1 MTNPPP
7 VWMINTTLLVV
18 QMRRPLHECVIQ
30 RRQEKGISTAALA
43 QDGHD
48 RIINQVAP
56 QVIDQGRSPQSQ
68 GNRIPRDSLKAA
80 QDMWKTIFQR
90 QSQSTELNPTTR
102 PVALSAANQRCNQ
115 PWGDILEAKEST
127 VTRVFALN
135 VNGLSLDRRGGQF
148 ATLCGVQKEIQAD
161 ILCGRS
167 EHNLDTLQPKVRSI
181 LYDTS
186 RQYWDRNK
194 MIFGTSPIPFH
205 SVYKPGGTFM
215 ITTGNLTGRVVHQSA
230 DHWGRWVT
238 QEFQGR
244 GTTSI
249 SPRFTQ
255 MLMHYQQQGFDMLVL
270 GDFDE
275 HLGSDAAGMSLL
287 TCQLELVDLMASRH
301 SSPPPATYSRGTKRL
316 DYALGSAQVS
326 RALRRCGYEAFN
338 ARFHS
343 DHRGYHLDFD
353 TEILFGTDTQR
364 LAERQPRILASN
376 NVHQVTAYISRK
388 HALLEQ
394 HNVFQRAQRL
404 HHPGNRHKFAEKL
417 DKDIVAASLA
427 SELSLPRFDTPD
439 WSVELAQ
446 A

>member
-1 MTNPPP
+1 MS
-7 VWMINTTLLVV
+7 VLSSDDRRKELV
-18 QMRRPLHECVIQ
+18 
-30 RRQEKGISTAALA
+30 STAALA

-102 PVALSAANQRCNQ
+102 SVALSAANQRCNQ

-127 VTRVFALN
+127 VTRMFALN

-194 MIFGTSPIPFH
+194 MIFGTSLIPFH

-244 GTTSI
+244 GTTRLVIVSI
-249 SPRFTQ
+249 
-255 MLMHYQQQGFDMLVL
+255 YQVVDKRGTEGQTTAAAQQ
-270 GDFDE
+270 
-275 HLGSDAAGMSLL
+275 HSLL
-287 TCQLELVDLMASRH
+287 VR
-301 SSPPPATYSRGTKRL
+301 
-316 DYALGSAQVS
+316 AQ
-326 RALRRCGYEAFN
+326 
-338 ARFHS
+338 
-343 DHRGYHLDFD
+343 DPI
-353 TEILFGTDTQR
+353 T
-364 LAERQPRILASN
+364 QPRAAFRRDLLKCLCIIN
-376 NVHQVTAYISRK
+376 NKGLTC
-388 HALLEQ
+388 
-394 HNVFQRAQRL
+394 
-404 HHPGNRHKFAEKL
+404 
-417 DKDIVAASLA
+417 
-427 SELSLPRFDTPD
+427 
-439 WSVELAQ
+439 
-446 A
+446 